1 MPLKKQSGFSLI
13 EILIVVTIIGI
24 LATMIGPRIIGGMKK
39 VRVTQAQSQ
48 LTNIKNEITQYTM
61 DVGRLPLKLE
71 ELIEAPSDTNLA
83 KKWKGPYIKK
93 ESDLIDPW
101 GTPIEYH
108 RPPVRYKKEERY
120 QDYEV
125 YSLGADLEESDDDPH
140 AGE

>member
-1 MPLKKQSGFSLI
+1 MTIKKQSAFSLI

-24 LATMIGPRIIGGMKK
+24 LATMIGPRIIGAMKK
-39 VRVTQAQSQ
+39 VKVTQAQSQ
-48 LTNIKNEITQYTM
+48 LTNIKNEITQFTM
-61 DVGRLPLKLE
+61 DVGRLPAKLE
-71 ELIEAPSDTNLA
+71 DLVEAPADANIA

-101 GTPIEYH
+101 LTPIVYN
-108 RPPVRYKKEERY
+108 RPPVRYKKDERY
-120 QDYEV
+120 TDYEI